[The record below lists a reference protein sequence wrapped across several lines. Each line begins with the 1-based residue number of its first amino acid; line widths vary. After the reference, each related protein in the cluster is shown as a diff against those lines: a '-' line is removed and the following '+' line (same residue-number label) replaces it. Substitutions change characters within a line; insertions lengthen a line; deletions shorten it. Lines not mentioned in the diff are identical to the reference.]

1 MSDDKRAPATRRYMD
16 ALVHVLGSRSRLA
29 FQIFTGD
36 QALPAEFLD
45 TRLTGGRGLERRADF
60 LYRDAGG
67 GIVHVEFQTRAD
79 ATMPVRMF
87 EYRRL
92 IMEQYGVGDEAVRQY
107 VLVAGGGAERRVEE
121 HVVSRY
127 TRFSLTLDDFEAL
140 MADGA
145 MESNLLGMFHGGAG
159 DGAFNAILDRVEGME
174 AGAQREDALLPGGSV
189 AHNIIDKL
197 SDQTVERMRA
207 MGGLNVNL
215 EDNVVFQGALEK
227 YMERKT
233 PEIERR
239 GEKRGE
245 KRGILIGRAEC
256 SGATASAIAVIRK
269 WPLNDLDAL
278 SDLIDAAIGDGNW
291 DGFALH
297 SR

>member
-1 MSDDKRAPATRRYMD
+1 MSDDKRAPATRRYTD
-16 ALVHVLGSRSRLA
+16 ALVHVPGSRSRLA
-29 FQIFTGD
+29 FRIFTGD
-36 QALPAEFLD
+36 LAAPAEFLD

-87 EYRRL
+87 ECRRL
-92 IMEQYGVGDEAVRQY
+92 IMEQYGLGDEAVRQY

-145 MESNLLGMFHGGAG
+145 MESNLLGMFYGGAG

-174 AGAQREDALLPGGSV
+174 AGEKREGALLPGGSV
-189 AHNIIDKL
+189 ALNMGDKL

-207 MGGLNVNL
+207 MGGFLNVNL

-233 PEIERR
+233 PEIER
-239 GEKRGE
+239 
-245 KRGILIGRAEC
+245 RGILIGRAEC

-291 DGFALH
+291 DGFARH